1 MRASG
6 YFSCLVDR
14 FVTPPFYACA
24 KLRELAS
31 GVNRSQ
37 SAGET
42 MGEMPCYE
50 PSSLIQSIHKGVP
63 FLTDREPGDSSS
75 ELVLNLGNGTR
86 AFYDYFV
93 VR

>member
-1 MRASG
+1 
-6 YFSCLVDR
+6 
-14 FVTPPFYACA
+14 
-24 KLRELAS
+24 
-31 GVNRSQ
+31 
-37 SAGET
+37 

-75 ELVLNLGNGTR
+75 ELVLNLGNGTGG
-86 AFYDYFV
+86 FYDYFV